1 MIPLTIEVFLDIM
14 KSGIGLILEII
25 VPPLVV
31 SLIVG
36 LIISIFQ
43 AVTQIH
49 EQTLMFAPRVIVMF
63 LTLLFLSGWMA
74 QKILDFFTELLQR
87 YFQMI

>member
-1 MIPLTIEVFLDIM
+1 MTIEVFLDIM
-14 KSGIGLILEII
+14 KSGISLILEMI

-63 LTLLFLSGWMA
+63 LTLLLLSGWMA

>member
-1 MIPLTIEVFLDIM
+1 MTIEVFLDIM
-14 KSGIGLILEII
+14 KSGIGLLLEII

-36 LIISIFQ
+36 LVISIFQ

-49 EQTLMFAPRVIVMF
+49 EQTLMFAPRIIVLF
-63 LTLLFLSGWMA
+63 LTILFLSGWMA
-74 QKILDFFTELLQR
+74 QKILDFFNEMLQK

>member
-1 MIPLTIEVFLDIM
+1 VTIEVFLDIM
-14 KSGIGLILEII
+14 KSGIGLLLEII

-36 LIISIFQ
+36 LVISIFQ

-49 EQTLMFAPRVIVMF
+49 EQTLMFAPRIIVLF
-63 LTLLFLSGWMA
+63 LTILFLSGWMA
-74 QKILDFFTELLQR
+74 QKILDFFNEMLQK

>member
-1 MIPLTIEVFLDIM
+1 M
-14 KSGIGLILEII
+14 KSGISLLLEII

-36 LIISIFQ
+36 LVISIFQ

-49 EQTLMFAPRVIVMF
+49 EQTLMFAPRIIVLF
-63 LTLLFLSGWMA
+63 LTILFLSGWMA
-74 QKILDFFTELLQR
+74 QKILDFFSEMLQK

>member
-1 MIPLTIEVFLDIM
+1 LTIEVFLDIM
-14 KSGIGLILEII
+14 KSGISLILEMI

-63 LTLLFLSGWMA
+63 LTLLLLSGWMT

>member
-1 MIPLTIEVFLDIM
+1 MTLEVFLDVM
-14 KSGIGLILEII
+14 RSGIQLLITVIT
-25 VPPLVV
+25 PPLIV

-36 LIISIFQ
+36 LIIGIFQ

-49 EQTLMFAPRVIVMF
+49 EQTLMFAPRVLAIF
-63 LTLLFLSGWMA
+63 ITLMVIGGWIF
-74 QKILDFFTELLQR
+74 QKMMDFAREVLEK

>member
-1 MIPLTIEVFLDIM
+1 MTIEVFLDVM
-14 KSGIGLILEII
+14 RDGII
-25 VPPLVV
+25 VLIQIITPPLII

-36 LIISIFQ
+36 LIIGIFQ

-49 EQTLMFAPRVIVMF
+49 EQTLMFAPRLLVIF
-63 LTLLFLSGWMA
+63 LTLLFMGGWIF
-74 QKILDFFTELLQR
+74 QKLLDYTRDILEK

>member
-1 MIPLTIEVFLDIM
+1 M
-14 KSGIGLILEII
+14 
-25 VPPLVV
+25 

-36 LIISIFQ
+36 LVISIFQ

-49 EQTLMFAPRVIVMF
+49 EQTLMFAPRIIVLF
-63 LTLLFLSGWMA
+63 LTILFLSGWMA
-74 QKILDFFTELLQR
+74 QKILDFFSEMLQK

>member
-1 MIPLTIEVFLDIM
+1 MTIEVFLDIM
-14 KSGIGLILEII
+14 KSGISLLLEII

-36 LIISIFQ
+36 LVISIFQ

-49 EQTLMFAPRVIVMF
+49 EQTLMFAPRIIVLF
-63 LTLLFLSGWMA
+63 LTILFLSGWMA
-74 QKILDFFTELLQR
+74 QKILDFFSEMLQK

>member
-1 MIPLTIEVFLDIM
+1 VTIEVFLDIM
-14 KSGIGLILEII
+14 KSGISLLLEII

-36 LIISIFQ
+36 LVISIFQ

-49 EQTLMFAPRVIVMF
+49 EQTLMFAPRIIVLF
-63 LTLLFLSGWMA
+63 LTILFLSGWMA
-74 QKILDFFTELLQR
+74 QKILDFFSEMLQK

>member
-1 MIPLTIEVFLDIM
+1 MTIEVFLDVM
-14 KSGIGLILEII
+14 REGIQLLIAVIT
-25 VPPLVV
+25 PPLVV

-36 LIISIFQ
+36 LIIGIFQ

-49 EQTLMFAPRVIVMF
+49 EQTLMFAPRVLAIF
-63 LTLLFLSGWMA
+63 ITLMVIGGWIF
-74 QKILDFFTELLQR
+74 QKMMDFAREILEK

>member
-1 MIPLTIEVFLDIM
+1 MTIEVFLDIM
-14 KSGIGLILEII
+14 KSGIGLLLEII

-36 LIISIFQ
+36 LVISIFQ

-49 EQTLMFAPRVIVMF
+49 EQTLMFAPRIIVLF
-63 LTLLFLSGWMA
+63 LTILFLSGWMT
-74 QKILDFFTELLQR
+74 QKILDFFNEMLQK

>member
-1 MIPLTIEVFLDIM
+1 MTVEVFLDIM
-14 KSGIGLILEII
+14 KSGIGLLLEII

-36 LIISIFQ
+36 LVISIFQ

-49 EQTLMFAPRVIVMF
+49 EQTLMFAPRIIVLF
-63 LTLLFLSGWMA
+63 LTILFLSGWMT
-74 QKILDFFTELLQR
+74 QKILDFFIELLQK

>member
-1 MIPLTIEVFLDIM
+1 MTIEVFLDIM
-14 KSGIGLILEII
+14 KSGISLLLKII

-36 LIISIFQ
+36 LVISIFQ

-49 EQTLMFAPRVIVMF
+49 EQTLMFAPRIIVLF
-63 LTLLFLSGWMA
+63 LTILFLSGWMA
-74 QKILDFFTELLQR
+74 QKILDFFSEMLQK